1 MGILSV
7 DIRTV
12 IFLLWMGNLI
22 VVALFAIYNHSQ
34 SQKNSA
40 TLFFRARLV
49 QTIGWILIWL
59 RDLIPDAFSVM
70 AANNLLFVGW
80 ALEALAIISIRPRR
94 QRFDIIYAVA
104 ALLSVPANIAI
115 YQLSSNHGNDIA
127 SLVPLILFILPALIL
142 SFERNASALQRVFGG
157 LYLTYCV
164 TTGFRAVA
172 ALTSSI
178 TFTLLTPGTSQ
189 TFAFLSLFWL
199 MMFGAI
205 GYLLLFKEKA
215 DQELLLAA
223 TIDPLTGILNRRSF
237 FKNAETS
244 IVFAI
249 RNNDPVALLTLD
261 IDGFKCINDTFGHPV
276 GDLVLRDFTA
286 AALKFVRPYDVFGR
300 IGGDEFVI
308 LLPKTSSTEALS
320 VAKRI
325 QTMVEDRR
333 LKEKPLLQYT
343 VSIGVCSQIPQTID
357 DLSKMVQTSD
367 EVLFG
372 AKSNGRNR
380 VIAVVTRKADMCST
394 TNTYERHF

>member
-1 MGILSV
+1 
-7 DIRTV
+7 
-12 IFLLWMGNLI
+12 
-22 VVALFAIYNHSQ
+22 
-34 SQKNSA
+34 
-40 TLFFRARLV
+40 
-49 QTIGWILIWL
+49 
-59 RDLIPDAFSVM
+59 M
-70 AANNLLFVGW
+70 AANNLLFLGW

-94 QRFDIIYAVA
+94 QRFDIIYAFA
-104 ALLSVPANIAI
+104 ALLSVPVNIAI
-115 YQLSSNHGNDIA
+115 YQLVSPNLRNGIA
-127 SLVPLILFILPALIL
+127 SLVPLVLFILPALIL
-142 SFERNASALQRVFGG
+142 SFEKGASVLQRVFGG

-164 TTGFRAVA
+164 ATGFRAVV
-172 ALTSSI
+172 ALTSSN

-237 FKNAETS
+237 FKNAEMS

-261 IDGFKCINDTFGHPV
+261 IDGFKCINDTFGHPI
-276 GDLVLRDFTA
+276 GDLVLRNFTDT
-286 AALKFVRPYDVFGR
+286 ALKFVRPYDVFGR

-320 VAKRI
+320 VVKRI
-325 QTMVEDRR
+325 QTMVEDQR
-333 LKEKPLLQYT
+333 LKEKPQVQYT
-343 VSIGVCSQIPQTID
+343 VSIGVCSKIPKTID

-367 EVLFG
+367 EALFG
-372 AKSNGRNR
+372 AKNNGRNR
-380 VIAVVTRKADMCST
+380 VIAVVTRKADVCST
-394 TNTYERHF
+394 AKTYERQF